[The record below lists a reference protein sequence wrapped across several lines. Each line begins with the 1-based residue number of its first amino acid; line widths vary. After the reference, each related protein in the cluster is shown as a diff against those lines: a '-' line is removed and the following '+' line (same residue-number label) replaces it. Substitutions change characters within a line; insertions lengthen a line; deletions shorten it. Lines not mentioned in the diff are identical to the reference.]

1 MPGDETRRED
11 LLAEATAL
19 VRRAELT
26 GPELG
31 ELVVAGFWR
40 NGGLS
45 AYFGEDPMYRFN
57 EAGQLRRA
65 FVDGVKYQ
73 ALDGTLV
80 RLQQDRS
87 LTDRVQLLRQE
98 LSHDEARVFRLKMQE
113 RLSSL
118 LEGLRAG
125 RVTQQAA
132 VPDDSDVVAELVDV
146 LPMILAAEP
155 WAASR
160 MDDGH

>member
-1 MPGDETRRED
+1 
-11 LLAEATAL
+11 
-19 VRRAELT
+19 
-26 GPELG
+26 
-31 ELVVAGFWR
+31 
-40 NGGLS
+40 
-45 AYFGEDPMYRFN
+45 MYRFN